1 MCTAILNNVQVGAN
15 RVIHT
20 VPYLVNNSSGQIRA
34 HSTATFSYTLS
45 SFGNESVD
53 RRHDRAPH
61 CKGRRWRDS
70 SARYTE
76 IGYPS
81 LPGKDI
87 GDAASA
93 SGELEVPDS

>member
-1 MCTAILNNVQVGAN
+1 MLNNVQVAN
-15 RVIHT
+15 HVIHT

-34 HSTATFSYTLS
+34 HSTATFSSLS
-45 SFGNESVD
+45 SFSNESVD

-70 SARYTE
+70 LARYTE
-76 IGYPS
+76 TGYPS
-81 LPGKDI
+81 MPGKDI